1 MKSLFLLLFIVIS
14 TTCYSQIIVD
24 KAGDGWEL
32 KIDSA
37 LNLIKK
43 TDSITNNLVHSV
55 CYKIQFWNGCYST
68 NDGEHDIIISIGDIK
83 LSSINNLA
91 AVIVHE
97 SLHLYL
103 SNRGVELITKVEENL
118 CYRYE
123 LDFINKLPN
132 PEPWL
137 IQHTQQQIID
147 TQ

>member
-1 MKSLFLLLFIVIS
+1 MKSVFLLLFIIVS
-14 TTCYSQIIVD
+14 TTCYGQIVVD
-24 KAGDGWEL
+24 KAGDGWDL
-32 KIDSA
+32 KVDSA
-37 LNLIKK
+37 LNLIEK
-43 TDSITNNLVHSV
+43 TDSNAHNLIHSV

-68 NDGEHDIIISIGDIK
+68 NDGEHDIIISTGDIK
-83 LSSINNLA
+83 LGSINNLA

-97 SLHLYL
+97 SVHLYL

-118 CYRYE
+118 TYRYE

-137 IQHTQQQIID
+137 IHHAQQQIIN